1 MIGQTI
7 SHYRLAEKLGGG
19 LFRVPQ
25 VSSLPSSLCLFARSL
40 SLGTVSSSRS
50 GIELAW
56 PRLIQALTQELS
68 EDHSKRRRAAYYTA
82 SLIGSHLGVGAAVA
96 RNGAAGFNYGTEPLY
111 LRTYTEITGGPAGQP
126 WRIPLP
132 DSYRVEMNLFSL
144 DTFTPAV

>member
-25 VSSLPSSLCLFARSL
+25 VSSLPSALCLFDRAL
-40 SLGTVSSSRS
+40 SLVTVSSSRS

-56 PRLIQALTQELS
+56 LRLIQALTQELS

-96 RNGAAGFNYGTEPLY
+96 RNGAAGFNYGTE
-111 LRTYTEITGGPAGQP
+111 RTDSTHANKNWRCYVHCRTSKAGYWGRGGF
-126 WRIPLP
+126 W
-132 DSYRVEMNLFSL
+132 SL
-144 DTFTPAV
+144 GVNQCR

>member
-68 EDHSKRRRAAYYTA
+68 EDHSKRRRAAYYTS

-96 RNGAAGFNYGTEPLY
+96 RNGAAGFN
-111 LRTYTEITGGPAGQP
+111 
-126 WRIPLP
+126 
-132 DSYRVEMNLFSL
+132 
-144 DTFTPAV
+144 